1 MRQFASDDKEA
12 ASAKENLWSQDEN
25 GNWRID
31 PEKDALRMA
40 NHTRVYHTKPNYQT
54 VLDAVT
60 KQFHSGEGA
69 IQLLQKQ
76 SQGQMQIFS
85 KMTN

>member
-40 NHTRVYHTKPNYQT
+40 NHTRVYHTKPTYQT
-54 VLDAVT
+54 VLDC
-60 KQFHSGEGA
+60 
-69 IQLLQKQ
+69 LLYT
-76 SQGQMQIFS
+76 SPSPRDPSISRMPS
-85 KMTN
+85 SA

>member
-40 NHTRVYHTKPNYQT
+40 NHTRVYHTKPTYQT

-60 KQFHSGEGA
+60 KQFHQVRE
-69 IQLLQKQ
+69 LFNLHQKQ

-85 KMTN
+85 KMMN